1 MDDQF
6 EIDTTETAPESDA
19 DVQAPREND
28 GALVHTILKTIKSDK
43 HFHAPAFKQMREDM
57 DLARTGRVKG
67 WDEHKYTAN
76 IIGRHVK
83 QKTGALYAKNPKA
96 VAGRR
101 ETMDFAIWDE
111 NPDTLMMAMQIMQQ
125 AQAMMTTMPP
135 QVDPVSGMLM
145 PPQLPPE
152 AQSAQQLMTDVQQGM
167 AKRTQVE
174 KTGKTLQALFAYA
187 MDDQQP
193 VDFKT
198 SMKQMVRRTST
209 TGVGYVELAFER
221 EVGTAPEV
229 VAQMDDA
236 KIRLA
241 HIQRQLKDTV
251 EGEIEEDDAEAAQLQ
266 RSLADLAMQP
276 EIVLREGLVFDFP
289 KSTRVIPDQNCEV
302 LVGFQG
308 GEHLTLEYLY
318 SPQRVK
324 ELFDVDL
331 GSAYT
336 PYKGGKAQDDPDDES
351 PNVVDEVRAKDDNPG
366 GMVCVW
372 KYYDKP
378 SGLVYYVADGHPKFL
393 REPAA
398 PDVFVEGF
406 WPVYALTFNE
416 VEDEEH
422 LFPPSDVYLLKSMQE
437 DHNKSRQGKR
447 EHRYAAR
454 PRWAYAAGAIEKEDA
469 ERLNAAPPFSATPLN
484 LAPGEKLVD
493 KLQVVPVPGVD
504 PNLYDTN
511 ESMADVQLVGG
522 AQEANYGGL
531 AKATATESA
540 ISASATAASD
550 NTSVDDL
557 DSFLTRVA
565 RAAGQILLREMSAE
579 TVKRIVGIGA
589 VWPEGM
595 GLAEI
600 AEEIYLEIEAG
611 SSGKPNQAVEVKN
624 WQMMLPFLIQMPG
637 VNPMWIARET
647 IRRLDDK
654 ADLTEAVMS
663 GMPSIVSQN
672 QQTQPSPA
680 DPTADPAAQG
690 GEGASNGPSGPAE
703 QQPGSDPA
711 FGSNQV

>member
-1 MDDQF
+1 MDEQF
-6 EIDTTETAPESDA
+6 ETETTEIAPESDA

-28 GALVHTILKTIKSDK
+28 GALVQTILKTIKADK
-43 HFHAPAFKQMREDM
+43 HHHAPAFKQMREDM
-57 DLARTGRVKG
+57 ALARTGRVKG
-67 WDEHKYTAN
+67 WDENKYTAN
-76 IIGRHVK
+76 IVGRHVK
-83 QKTGALYAKNPKA
+83 QKTGSLYAKNPKA

-111 NPDTLMMAMQIMQQ
+111 NPDTLMMAMNIMKQ
-125 AQAMMTTMPP
+125 AQAMMATMPP
-135 QVDPVSGMLM
+135 QIDPMTGMPM
-145 PPQLPPE
+145 PPQMPPQV
-152 AQSAQQLMTDVQQGM
+152 QSAEQLMADVQQGM

-198 SMKQMVRRTST
+198 SMKQAVRRTST

-221 EVGTAPEV
+221 QVGTAPEI
-229 VAQMDDA
+229 VARMDDA
-236 KIRLA
+236 KSRLA
-241 HIQRQLKDTV
+241 HIQRQLKETA
-251 EGEIEEDDAEAAQLQ
+251 EGEIDEDDAEAAELQ
-266 RSLADLAMQP
+266 RSLADLAAQP

-289 KSTRVIPDQNCEV
+289 KSTRVIPDKNCEV

-308 GEHLTLEYLY
+308 AEHLTLEYLY

-324 ELFDVDL
+324 ELFDVEL

-336 PYKGGKAQDDPDDES
+336 PYQGGKAQSDPDDES
-351 PNVVDEVRAKDDNPG
+351 PNVVDDVRSEGDAPG

-372 KYYDKP
+372 KYFDKP

-454 PRWAYAAGAIEKEDA
+454 PRWVYPNGALETEDA
-469 ERLNAAPPFSATPLN
+469 NKLGNAAPFSATAIN
-484 LAPGEKLVD
+484 LGPQEKITD
-493 KLQVVPVPGVD
+493 KLQAVPVPGVD

-540 ISASATAASD
+540 ISASATASSD

-557 DSFLTRVA
+557 DGFLTRVA

-579 TVKRIVGIGA
+579 TVKRIVGVGA

-600 AEEIYLEIEAG
+600 AEEIYLQIEAG

-637 VNPMWIARET
+637 INPMWIARET

-663 GMPSIVSQN
+663 GMPSIISQN
-672 QQTQPSPA
+672 QQSQPSPE
-680 DPTADPAAQG
+680 DPSANPAAQG
-690 GEGASNGPSGPAE
+690 PEGAGNGPPGPPE